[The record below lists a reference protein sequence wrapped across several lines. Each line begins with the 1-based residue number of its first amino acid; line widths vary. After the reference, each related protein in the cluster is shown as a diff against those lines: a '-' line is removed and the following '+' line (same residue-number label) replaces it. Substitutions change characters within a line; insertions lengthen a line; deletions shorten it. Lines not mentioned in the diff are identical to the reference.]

1 MILVAGFV
9 ASEISSR
16 RVIFVAA
23 CDTPIDP
30 NSLSVQRRGDGAVLV
45 RVRSKDRPGGR
56 LPDAVF
62 TFWLGDPQYEYWES
76 QLGAGP
82 TPPYSG

>member
-1 MILVAGFV
+1 M
-9 ASEISSR
+9 
-16 RVIFVAA
+16 FVAA

-30 NSLSVQRRGDGAVLV
+30 HSWSVERRGDGAVLV
-45 RVRSKDRPGGR
+45 RVRSKDQPGGR

-76 QLGAGP
+76 QVGAGRTGP
-82 TPPYSG
+82 NSG